1 MTALLRQS
9 TAQPSGAILPGM
21 RYAACIAAAL
31 LGAASP
37 AVASSTITCT
47 SSVGPANG
55 PTLDVSVGN
64 GAAGGIF
71 QARFSLGSER
81 YTTGEGAAPPA
92 IVQSWIDARQ
102 LKLEIAD
109 ANAETIITRL
119 DTRAQAGGDYL
130 GTLSHRGRTWRVR
143 CSEEG

>member
-1 MTALLRQS
+1 
-9 TAQPSGAILPGM
+9 M
-21 RYAACIAAAL
+21 RYAAPLAAAL
-31 LGAASP
+31 LGIASP
-37 AVASSTITCT
+37 ALATSTIRCT
-47 SSVGPANG
+47 SVAAPSSG

-81 YTTGEGAAPPA
+81 YTTGEGAAAPA
-92 IVQSWIDARQ
+92 IVQSWIDARE
-102 LKLEIAD
+102 LKLEVAD

-119 DTRAQAGGDYL
+119 DTRARAGGDYL